1 MADPVAYG
9 VVPNLAR
16 PGGNITGVSVDAGL
30 ETWAKRL
37 QILQE
42 VIPTA
47 AKVGFL
53 TSRSSWGLA
62 QGRTMQESARRL
74 GISLAGP
81 PLEHPIQ
88 EAEYRRVLGAMSHE
102 HLDGLIVSDTGD
114 NVTYRRLIVS
124 LAEVARLPTV
134 YPYRTYF
141 DVGGLMVYGSD
152 LAALQRWVANDID
165 QILRG
170 AKPGEIPIYQESKFD
185 LLINLK
191 AAKTLG
197 LTIPTSLL
205 VRADEVIE

>member
-9 VVPNLAR
+9 VVSNLAR

-37 QILQE
+37 QLVQE
-42 VIPTA
+42 VVPTA
-47 AKVGFL
+47 AKMGYL
-53 TSRSSWGLA
+53 QLRSSWGLA
-62 QGRTMQESARRL
+62 QGKAVQDAARRL
-74 GISLAGP
+74 GIYLSGP
-81 PLEHPIQ
+81 PLEYPIR
-88 EAEYRRVLGAMSHE
+88 ETEYRRVLGTMAQE
-102 HLDGLIVSDTGD
+102 HVDGLIVSDIAD
-114 NVTYRRLIVS
+114 NFTYRRLIVR
-124 LAEVARLPTV
+124 LAEEARLPAL

-141 DVGGLMVYGSD
+141 DEGGLIVYGSD
-152 LAALQRWVANDID
+152 LAALYRWVANCMD

-170 AKPGEIPIYQESKFD
+170 AKPGEIPIYLESKFE

-191 AAKTLG
+191 AAKALG